1 MIIFVIGEDERKL
14 FVAGIR
20 GDIFEEQLVEY
31 FDKFGEVE
39 SVKIVYDRDT
49 NRRRPYGYI
58 TFKDSASAAKALE
71 QPEHVI
77 NSQTLRVRKIAEA
90 VPNPSQVYG
99 GNGGSGYGGCTGGYC

>member
-39 SVKIVYDRDT
+39 SVKIIYDRDT

-77 NSQTLRVRKIAEA
+77 NSQTLRVSKTAEA
-90 VPNPSQVYG
+90 VPNPTKVYG
-99 GNGGSGYGGCTGGYC
+99 GNGGSRYGG